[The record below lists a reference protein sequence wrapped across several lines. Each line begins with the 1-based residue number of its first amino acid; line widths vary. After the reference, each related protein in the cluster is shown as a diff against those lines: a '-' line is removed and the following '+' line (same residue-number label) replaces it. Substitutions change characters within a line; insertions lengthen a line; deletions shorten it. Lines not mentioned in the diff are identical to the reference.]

1 MKNKELRYF
10 NIQDLEVRNDENGQR
25 VIGYGA
31 VFNTLSNDLGG
42 FTERIEPGAFD
53 GALGDDVRFL
63 LNHDPNFIFGR
74 TVAGT
79 LSLSVDAIGL
89 RYEVELPDTQGARDL
104 AVSLE
109 RGDITQSSFAFTV
122 AEDEWDQDEDNNI
135 VRTITKVNRLYDVS
149 AVTYPAYEEA
159 SVAIRSMEK
168 WQEEKRAEEMKEAV
182 KKEKEENKKEEQDL
196 INRNLAELKLKIKS
210 KTN

>member
-10 NIQDLEVRNDENGQR
+10 NIQDLEVRQDEDGQK
-25 VIGYGA
+25 VVGYGA
-31 VFNTLSNDLGG
+31 VFNTPSNDLGG
-42 FTERIEPGAFD
+42 FTERIESNAFD
-53 GALGDDVRFL
+53 GRTGDDVRFL

-74 TVAGT
+74 TISGT
-79 LSLSVDAIGL
+79 LNLSVDSIGL
-89 RYEVELPDTQGARDL
+89 RYEVDLPDTQAARDL
-104 AVSLE
+104 AVSLK

-122 AEDEWDQDEDNNI
+122 EDDNWDQDENNNI
-135 VRTITKVNRLYDVS
+135 VRTIKKVNRLYDVS

-168 WQEEKRAEEMKEAV
+168 WQEEERAEKLKESL

-210 KTN
+210 KN

>member
-10 NIQDLEVRNDENGQR
+10 NIQDLEVRHDENGQR

-31 VFNTLSNDLGG
+31 VFNTMSNDLGG

-53 GALGDDVRFL
+53 GTLQDDVRFL

-122 AEDEWDQDEDNNI
+122 AEDEWDQDEENNI

-159 SVAIRSMEK
+159 SVALRSMEK
-168 WQEEKRAEEMKEAV
+168 WQEEKRAEQLKEAV

-210 KTN
+210 KN